1 MITDQL
7 FTEIDILKNKL
18 AETQEDLAFRRDL
31 YKFQEKRLD
40 QLSKELIEA
49 RAESKKWKDNHDNQV
64 KINQLLRDRPDL
76 GDRAKSVDGLIK
88 RHDIMKTALME
99 IECRYVDGEDTY
111 KDWNAMGQIAQQTL
125 SEIDPN

>member
-18 AETQEDLAFRRDL
+18 AETQEDLAFRREL
-31 YKFQEKRLD
+31 YKVQEKRLD

-76 GDRAKSVDGLIK
+76 GDRVKSVDGLIK

>member
-1 MITDQL
+1 MIADQL
-7 FTEIDILKNKL
+7 FTEINILKNKL
-18 AETQEDLAFRRDL
+18 AETQEDLAFRREL
-31 YKFQEKRLD
+31 YKVQEKRLD
-40 QLSKELIEA
+40 QLSKDLIEA

-76 GDRAKSVDGLIK
+76 GDRVKSVDNLIK
-88 RHDIMKTALME
+88 RHNIMKTALMK

-111 KDWNAMGQIAQQTL
+111 EDWNAMGQIAQQTL

>member
-1 MITDQL
+1 MIADQL

-18 AETQEDLAFRRDL
+18 AETQEDLAFRREL
-31 YKFQEKRLD
+31 YKVQEKRLD
-40 QLSKELIEA
+40 QLSKDLIEA

-76 GDRAKSVDGLIK
+76 GDRAKSVDGLVK
-88 RHDIMKTALME
+88 RHNIMKTALME

-111 KDWNAMGQIAQQTL
+111 EDWNAMGQIAQQTL